1 MLLHI
6 YNQRNTAY
14 SKWKI
19 ASERINISLPL
30 EMAADGLAARC
41 RRTSVRCG
49 SKSGAIPASCGSG
62 GQPACP
68 APRLLFPS
76 KIRSGDFRRFQPS
89 PGQGGSNPV
98 KPSQALACHTALPDP
113 RPETPDPKGGSSRVK
128 VSQAWSCRPA
138 PQTQDPK
145 PRTRWSVK
153 AGQTFETGLTMS
165 VKANQDND
173 SLSRHLAL

>member
-62 GQPACP
+62 GQPACLPCP
-68 APRLLFPS
+68 APSFSIQNPFRGLSAISAQP
-76 KIRSGDFRRFQPS
+76 RSRW
-89 PGQGGSNPV
+89 V
-98 KPSQALACHTALPDP
+98 KPSQTQSSSGLPHGPPGPQTRNPRPERWVKPGQGQSSLVLPPGTPDP
-113 RPETPDPKGGSSRVK
+113 RPETPDPM
-128 VSQAWSCRPA
+128 VSQSG
-138 PQTQDPK
+138 
-145 PRTRWSVK
+145 SN
-153 AGQTFETGLTMS
+153 L
-165 VKANQDND
+165 
-173 SLSRHLAL
+173 